1 MIAMDLPPNLQERV
15 VCSIVAAVK
24 YEVPANVLLAI
35 AEKEGGK
42 PGEKSKNSNGTYDFG
57 VMQFN
62 TVYLTDLQAHG
73 ITADDVLAPGC
84 YPYDLAAWRLRTHLQ
99 KDSGDLWTRAANYH
113 SKTPKYNT
121 IYQADLKQKAT
132 QWAYWLNVH
141 FATYPVNQPVPSKAF
156 VKSRVQAQSKP
167 ALQAQQNP
175 VYFQNAAARVLE
187 ATFGHNRRGIHHA

>member
-57 VMQFN
+57 AMQFN
-62 TVYLTDLQAHG
+62 TVYLADLQTHG
-73 ITADDVLAPGC
+73 ITAEDVLAPGC

-121 IYQADLKQKAT
+121 IYQADLKQKAM
-132 QWAYWLNVH
+132 QWAYWLNHH
-141 FATYPVNQPVPSKAF
+141 FATYPVNQPVLSKAL
-156 VKSRVQAQSKP
+156 VRSHVQTVARP
-167 ALQAQQNP
+167 ILTVQQNTRNG
-175 VYFQNAAARVLE
+175 QNAAAQVLE
-187 ATFGHNRRGIHHA
+187 ATFGKNRRGSHYA